1 MSLSTNVKADVIP
14 EYSLEMKINEDLSS
28 QIDINVD
35 LLNNSDT
42 SIISAYTIDFPFKLT
57 SADAYLDN
65 NAVNVI
71 LDSSTNFSTVKIDFL
86 KNVIHPTQSGNLS
99 IRIFSL
105 DSIQSIYN
113 TKQLYL
119 PFPSSNYEYSN
130 VNISILYPVLF
141 GSVSYSSEYKYAV
154 DIIDDTYAKVSFEQ
168 NSPIHIIWGSPIF
181 NISFDTNIQNRK
193 DANNHYLYN
202 LIPEYPDQEVDYLS
216 IFKAEYGL
224 TDRFNTSFAFVNVN
238 SENEVNL
245 SSEARIKNSTE
256 SKNSPTYESYNW
268 FLNLDSVLGQ
278 KIYSQINQGT
288 DTTAKLK
295 SLNEYIFENFSINS
309 KLSSTDFSKIWESN
323 NTDLTQLEYC
333 NLIISSAEYMG
344 LKAIVE
350 YGYNVFETGSDLQP
364 LVWCRVYADGKS
376 YIFDFSLQK
385 SIGFPQFFT
394 SSIDRLKMGIWHPS
408 QSYNNILG
416 LMQENGITSVVS
428 EVDDRILNKELKPQL
443 QLNFPERV
451 FSGEFY
457 SGIVQINN
465 PTSKILNFNELT
477 LNGESIL
484 TNITVGDLQ
493 KSILPL
499 QQNSIQIDYLREKD
513 FILDLSQEILV
524 DAKLNDNKI
533 SSTIEVKFEPDFKLL
548 AVFFLI
554 FLVTVSILIYL
565 ILKLFRRKQ

>member
-224 TDRFNTSFAFVNVN
+224 TDRFNNSFAFVNVN

-428 EVDDRILNKELKPQL
+428 EIDDRILNKELKPQL